1 MPKARPSQVI
11 VHRIELQDTERELL
25 EQYLQNDTIQSYA
38 DAGKALAIPL
48 AVGGVCVVAYLIADG
63 IFDFALGQFERLDAI
78 AKQYEEKTGK
88 SGDFVYGISPIT
100 RLWAIAT
107 GK

>member
-25 EQYLQNDTIQSYA
+25 EQYLQNNTIQSYA
-38 DAGKALAIPL
+38 DAGKAVAIPV

-63 IFDFALGQFERLDAI
+63 IWDFATAQLERLGAFYDDVEAAGANPDLIKTTSPLARI
-78 AKQYEEKTGK
+78 ALFLAGK
-88 SGDFVYGISPIT
+88 
-100 RLWAIAT
+100 
-107 GK
+107 